1 MTVLLADDR
10 TQEGTGDRAEQGDG
24 APVPTTGPPGV
35 RRDRYPQ
42 PCAAVTRRG
51 GPDPTGGSR
60 QVNHVATTSVD
71 DELGQRFTEQAMPLL
86 DQLYAAALRMT
97 RNPADAEDLV
107 QETFLKAFAAF
118 GSFTQGTNL
127 RAWLYRILTNTY
139 INGYRKKQRQ
149 PIVSGTDEIT
159 DWQLAAAE
167 SHTSTGLRS
176 AEMDALDR
184 LPDSDVKEALQE
196 LPEDFRLAVYL
207 ADVEGF
213 AYKEIAEIMGTPL
226 GTVMSRLHRGRRQL
240 RDLLTEYATERGFLR
255 PKRGV
260 AQRMPMQSAVSV
272 AASRR
277 GTGRTNAT
285 TSGTDE
291 GMVAAMACGD
301 PMDLKDRIPV
311 LRRPARRLAVPGR
324 RDGPGE
330 PGQGAAA
337 PGRML
342 AVPGRGR
349 AGPEAEGV
357 AAQQVWRRPGS
368 RAAACSGW
376 SPRSARCG

>member
-1 MTVLLADDR
+1 MPLLQVTTPPDAWSEVLPALSVLEPAGPHAPGVRTETPTNPAPRDRRRPPAQTRQVPSQRRPAGRRARVGATAVLADFADR
-10 TQEGTGDRAEQGDG
+10 GT
-24 APVPTTGPPGV
+24 PPTTGSARG
-35 RRDRYPQ
+35 
-42 PCAAVTRRG
+42 VTRM
-51 GPDPTGGSR
+51 
-60 QVNHVATTSVD
+60 ATSAA
-71 DELGQRFTEQAMPLL
+71 DEDLAQRFTDQAMPLL

-107 QETFLKAFAAF
+107 QETFLKAFAAY

-149 PIVSGTDEIT
+149 PVVSATDEIT

-184 LPDSDVKEALQE
+184 LPDSDVKEALQA

-240 RDLLTEYATERGFLR
+240 RDLLTEYAKERGFLR
-255 PKRGV
+255 PPRPG
-260 AQRMPMQSAVSV
+260 AGGSAP
-272 AASRR
+272 AAGAGGS
-277 GTGRTNAT
+277 
-285 TSGTDE
+285 
-291 GMVAAMACGD
+291 
-301 PMDLKDRIPV
+301 
-311 LRRPARRLAVPGR
+311 
-324 RDGPGE
+324 
-330 PGQGAAA
+330 AAA
-337 PGRML
+337 AGAPDSGAEPAAVGARESMSVGDERKVGPSNGGR
-342 AVPGRGR
+342 
-349 AGPEAEGV
+349 
-357 AAQQVWRRPGS
+357 
-368 RAAACSGW
+368 
-376 SPRSARCG
+376 